1 MKMGLLDYIGIKKYF
16 SRAEI
21 VDSVSESTE
30 YVLSSEEKLRRH
42 KSKLAR
48 ELDDFPRSNS
58 EIEYVYL
65 EPRVM
70 RAILRD
76 CVRQ

>member
-1 MKMGLLDYIGIKKYF
+1 MNILDYIGIRKYF
-16 SRAEI
+16 SREQ
-21 VDSVSESTE
+21 SPVSQNTE

-42 KSKLAR
+42 KDKLSR

-65 EPRVM
+65 KEPVM
-70 RAILRD
+70 KAILRD